1 MKHASPL
8 STFLQTLIFNGFTVT
23 FSEYNNKEI
32 EVSIQKDDRTLAE
45 TVDIPYITTGY
56 EIDDLLY
63 LALQRLYA
71 DYDGHLI

>member
-1 MKHASPL
+1 MRHASPL
-8 STFLQTLIFNGFTVT
+8 SIFLQTLLFNGFTVS
-23 FSEYNNKEI
+23 FAAYNTKSI

-45 TVDIPYITTGY
+45 NVEIPYITTGY
-56 EIDDLLY
+56 TIDDLLY